1 MYVLHLSGDTV
12 KILEGA
18 CTRRK
23 LVINSL
29 YSVAMPCD
37 YLDAPDDKG
46 YEKIEAVVT
55 NGLRDLGE
63 EFKNKKI
70 RVVLRRPSPS
80 SRTRSSAT
88 RSLRTATRWTI
99 SSWRKRWTGRS
110 RPASW

>member
-37 YLDAPDDKG
+37 
-46 YEKIEAVVT
+46 
-55 NGLRDLGE
+55 
-63 EFKNKKI
+63 
-70 RVVLRRPSPS
+70 
-80 SRTRSSAT
+80 
-88 RSLRTATRWTI
+88 
-99 SSWRKRWTGRS
+99 
-110 RPASW
+110 